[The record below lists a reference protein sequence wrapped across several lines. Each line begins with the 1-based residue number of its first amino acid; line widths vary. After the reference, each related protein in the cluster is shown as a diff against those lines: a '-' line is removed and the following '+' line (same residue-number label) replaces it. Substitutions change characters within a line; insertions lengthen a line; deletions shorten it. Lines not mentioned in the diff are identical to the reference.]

1 MGVSEVHAD
10 LQVARGQYI
19 IINISLFFSAL
30 LTSPLSSSVNG
41 LGYYTFSRCLIH
53 SHNISLIQH
62 GLSLV

>member
-41 LGYYTFSRCLIH
+41 LG
-53 SHNISLIQH
+53 
-62 GLSLV
+62 